1 MTTTPNLFE
10 YAARHKIRLHSPRG
24 LLTVEDLWD
33 VPLRP
38 RNANDLDLNTVAK
51 IASKS
56 LADVAE
62 NFVETAKTPE
72 HTRREVAMEI
82 VLYVIQTKINEEKA
96 QAQKADKKKKK
107 EALLAALADKQ
118 AGKLSEMSEAAL
130 KKQIAELDDD

>member
-1 MTTTPNLFE
+1 MTTPNLFE
-10 YAARHKIRLHSPRG
+10 YAVRNKLRFTSPRG

-33 VPLRP
+33 IPLRA
-38 RNANDLDLNTVAK
+38 RNANDIDLNVVAK
-51 IASKS
+51 LASKA
-56 LADVAE
+56 LAETAE
-62 NFVETAKTPE
+62 NFVDTTKTAE

-82 VLYVIQTKINEEKA
+82 IKYVIETKINEEKA

-107 EALLAALADKQ
+107 EALLAALAEKQ